1 MTQQPPESCEH
12 VTEVRDVDPRTP
24 NGCEECLALGMHWFH
39 LRLCQ
44 ECGHVGCCDQS
55 VGKHATGHFHSSKHA
70 IMKSFQP
77 GEDWSWCYV
86 DELFMAPAVRPQS

>member
-1 MTQQPPESCEH
+1 MSQPAQPCEH
-12 VTEVRDVDPRTP
+12 RDEVRDVAPRTP
-24 NGCEECLALGMHWFH
+24 NGCEECLELGMHWFH

-55 VGKHATGHFHSSKHA
+55 VGKHATKHFHSSKHA

-86 DELFMAPAVRPQS
+86 DELFMEPAVRPRS

>member
-1 MTQQPPESCEH
+1 MAHAAKSCAH
-12 VTEVRDVDPRTP
+12 LNQVRAVSPVTP
-24 NGCEECLALGMHWFH
+24 NGCEECLALGMRWVH

-55 VGKHATGHFHSSKHA
+55 VGKHATKHFHKTKHA

-86 DELFMAPAVRPQS
+86 DELFIEPAAEPLT